1 MASKKRVKQLHFVFS
16 ITAFIVGILG
26 ILPAGFSVRWDLF
39 FISCTIAI
47 ATFLLK
53 GIKRCPLRLKKELVT
68 IEEPNL
74 QIH

>member
-53 GIKRCPLRLKKELVT
+53 GIKRCPLRIKKELVT
-68 IEEPNL
+68 LNEPNL
-74 QIH
+74 PIH